1 MYFLYSLLLTV
12 GFVVLLPRFAIDALR
27 TRKYVTGLRQ
37 RLGNLPTL
45 PASDQ
50 PLIWL
55 HCVSVGETEA
65 ARPLVRALRERFPS
79 YRLVVSTT
87 TVTGQQVAQRVF
99 QQDAAVVF
107 YFPIDWTWTVQRVL
121 RTLKPSAVL
130 IMETELWPNLLRT
143 CRSQSIP
150 VALVNGRISA
160 NSFRRYKVI
169 RLLTSRMLNN
179 LSMAIM
185 QSERDLKRIHELGM
199 ASERTL
205 SSGNLKF
212 DSANS
217 TGCDAAVSS
226 DIRSRFDFKEAE
238 SLIVAASTH
247 WPEEQVLI
255 DAFKRIV
262 NQSEHHKRVRLL
274 IAPRHPERF
283 TEVADLIAAS
293 GLSWARR
300 TTPPRK
306 DDATC
311 DVILLDS
318 IGELRAVFPL
328 ADIAFIGGSI
338 ASHGGHNVLE
348 PAVEG
353 VCVITG
359 PHTDNFAA
367 IIQTF
372 LSEGALVQLEEVAI
386 SDAANQLAA
395 TIQDLLEDESR
406 RREIGRRAM
415 VVCDQNRGATNRTI
429 QSLAKLL
436 SSRPSAN
443 ESVPFSAIHVTAAK

>member
-1 MYFLYSLLLTV
+1 MYLLYSLLLTV
-12 GFVVLLPRFAIDALR
+12 GFVLLLPRFAIDALR

-37 RLGNLPTL
+37 RLGNLPKL

-65 ARPLVRALRERFPS
+65 ARPLVRALRQRFPS

-99 QQDAAVVF
+99 RQEAAAIF
-107 YFPIDWTWTVQRVL
+107 YFPIDWAWTVRRVL
-121 RTLKPSAVL
+121 RTLNPSAVL

-143 CRSQSIP
+143 CRRQSIP

-160 NSFRRYKVI
+160 TSFRRYRMIKI
-169 RLLTSRMLNN
+169 FTARMLNN
-179 LSMAIM
+179 LTMAIM
-185 QSERDLKRIHELGM
+185 QSERDVSRLRELGM
-199 ASERTL
+199 ASERT
-205 SSGNLKF
+205 SSAGNLKF
-212 DSANS
+212 DGASNS
-217 TGCDAAVSS
+217 DNDGAFNPDL
-226 DIRSRFDFKEAE
+226 RSRFGFSQRQ

-255 DAFKRIV
+255 DAFKRIK
-262 NQSEHHKRVRLL
+262 QSTEDKQVRLL

-283 TEVADLIAAS
+283 TEVADLIADS

-300 TTPPRK
+300 TTAPAK
-306 DDATC
+306 EDATC
-311 DVILLDS
+311 DIILLDS

-367 IIQTF
+367 IIKT
-372 LSEGALVQLEEVAI
+372 LLGEGALVQLGEVAI
-386 SDAANQLAA
+386 SEAAKQLAA
-395 TIQDLLEDESR
+395 TIKELLENETR
-406 RREIGRRAM
+406 RREIGRRAIA
-415 VVCDQNRGATNRTI
+415 VCDSNRGATNRTMQI
-429 QSLAKLL
+429 LAKLL
-436 SSRPSAN
+436 SSRPPVNA
-443 ESVPFSAIHVTAAK
+443 SVPFSAIHVTAAK

>member
-1 MYFLYSLLLTV
+1 MYLLYSLLLTI
-12 GFVVLLPRFAIDALR
+12 GFIVLLPRFAIDALR

-37 RLGNLPTL
+37 RLGDLPRL

-99 QQDAAVVF
+99 QKEAAAIF
-107 YFPIDWTWTVQRVL
+107 YFPIDWAWTVRRVL
-121 RTLKPSAVL
+121 RTLKPSALL

-143 CRSQSIP
+143 CRRQSIP

-160 NSFRRYKVI
+160 TSFRRYQMI
-169 RLLTSRMLNN
+169 RLFTARMLNN
-179 LSMAIM
+179 LTMAIM
-185 QSERDLKRIHELGM
+185 QSERDVTRIRELGM
-199 ASERTL
+199 ATERTL

-212 DSANS
+212 DGASND
-217 TGCDAAVSS
+217 GNDATLTSN
-226 DIRSRFDFKEAE
+226 IRSRFGLSESE

-255 DAFKRIV
+255 EAFRRV
-262 NQSEHHKRVRLL
+262 NHVESGRRVRLL

-283 TEVADLIAAS
+283 TEVADLIADS

-300 TTPPRK
+300 TTPPDK
-306 DDATC
+306 EDATC

-328 ADIAFIGGSI
+328 ADITFIGGSI

-348 PAVEG
+348 PAAEG

-367 IIQTF
+367 IIQT
-372 LSEGALVQLEEVAI
+372 LLNEDALVQLKEVAI
-386 SDAANQLAA
+386 SEAAKQLAA
-395 TIQDLLEDESR
+395 TIKELLNDETR
-406 RREIGRRAM
+406 RREIGQRAM
-415 VVCDQNRGATNRTI
+415 AVCDSNRGATNRTMQI
-429 QSLAKLL
+429 LAKLL
-436 SSRPSAN
+436 SSRPPVN
-443 ESVPFSAIHVTAAK
+443 EPVPFSAIHVTAAK

>member
-12 GFVVLLPRFAIDALR
+12 GFIALLPRFAIDALS

-37 RLGNLPTL
+37 RLGSLPRL
-45 PASDQ
+45 PASGQ

-65 ARPLVRALRERFPS
+65 ARPLVRALRDRFPS

-87 TVTGQQVAQRVF
+87 TVTGQQIAQRVF
-99 QQDAAVVF
+99 RQEAAAVF
-107 YFPIDWTWTVQRVL
+107 YFPIDWAWTVRRVL
-121 RTLKPSAVL
+121 GALKPSAVL
-130 IMETELWPNLLRT
+130 IMETELWPNLLRA
-143 CRSQSIP
+143 CRRQSIP
-150 VALVNGRISA
+150 VALLNGRISPT
-160 NSFRRYKVI
+160 SFRRYQVI
-169 RLLTSRMLNN
+169 ELFTKRMLND

-185 QSERDLKRIHELGM
+185 QSETDVNRIRELGM
-199 ASERTL
+199 PVERTL
-205 SSGNLKF
+205 LSGNLKF

-217 TGCDAAVSS
+217 AGSDATITS
-226 DIRSRFDFKEAE
+226 DIRGRFGFSQTE

-255 DAFKRIV
+255 DAFKRI
-262 NQSEHHKRVRLL
+262 NQSEYHKRVRLL

-283 TEVADLIAAS
+283 PEVADLISAS

-300 TTPPRK
+300 TAPPVT
-306 DDATC
+306 DDAKC

-338 ASHGGHNVLE
+338 ASHGGQNVLE

-359 PHTDNFAA
+359 PHTENFAA
-367 IIQTF
+367 IIKSF
-372 LSEGALVQLEEVAI
+372 LNEGALVQLEEVPI
-386 SDAANQLAA
+386 SEAANQLAA
-395 TIQDLLEDESR
+395 NIRDLLEDESR
-406 RREIGRRAM
+406 RRELGRRAM
-415 VVCDQNRGATNRTI
+415 TVCDQNRGATDRTI
-429 QSLAKLL
+429 QILAKLL
-436 SSRPSAN
+436 SSRSPLN

>member
-27 TRKYVTGLRQ
+27 TRKYVTGLGQ
-37 RLGNLPTL
+37 RLGNLPRL

-79 YRLVVSTT
+79 YRLAVSTT

-99 QQDAAVVF
+99 QQDAAAVF
-107 YFPIDWTWTVQRVL
+107 YFPIDWAWTVRRVL
-121 RTLKPSAVL
+121 RTLQPSAIL

-160 NSFRRYKVI
+160 TSFRRYKMI
-169 RLLTSRMLNN
+169 RMFTSRMLNN
-179 LSMAIM
+179 LSIAIM
-185 QSERDLKRIHELGM
+185 QSERDVTRIRELGM
-199 ASERTL
+199 ASDRTS

-212 DSANS
+212 DIANS
-217 TGCDAAVSS
+217 AGSDAALSS
-226 DIRSRFDFKEAE
+226 DIRRRFGLIESE

-247 WPEEQVLI
+247 WPEEQILI
-255 DAFKRIV
+255 DAFKRV

-283 TEVADLIAAS
+283 NEVAELIAAS
-293 GLSWARR
+293 GLSWVRR
-300 TTPPRK
+300 TTSPGK

-367 IIQTF
+367 IIKAF
-372 LSEGALVQLEEVAI
+372 LREGALVQLGEVAI
-386 SDAANQLAA
+386 SDAAKQLAI
-395 TIQDLLEDESR
+395 TIQELLKDESR
-406 RREIGRRAM
+406 RREIGQRALA
-415 VVCDQNRGATNRTI
+415 VCDHNRGATDRTMQI
-429 QSLAKLL
+429 LARLL
-436 SSRPSAN
+436 SSRSSVN

>member
-37 RLGNLPTL
+37 RLGNLPRL
-45 PASDQ
+45 SASDQ

-79 YRLVVSTT
+79 YRLAVSTT

-99 QQDAAVVF
+99 KQEAAAVF
-107 YFPIDWTWTVQRVL
+107 YFPIDWAWTVRRVL
-121 RTLKPSAVL
+121 RTLQPSAIL

-160 NSFRRYKVI
+160 TSFRRYKMI
-169 RLLTSRMLNN
+169 RMFTGRMLNN
-179 LSMAIM
+179 LSIAIM
-185 QSERDLKRIHELGM
+185 QSERDVTRIRELGM
-199 ASERTL
+199 ASDRTL

-217 TGCDAAVSS
+217 AGGDADLSS
-226 DIRSRFDFKEAE
+226 DIRRRFGFSESE
-238 SLIVAASTH
+238 SLITAASTH
-247 WPEEQVLI
+247 WPEEQVLL
-255 DAFKRIV
+255 DAFKRV
-262 NQSEHHKRVRLL
+262 RQSKHHKRVRLL

-283 TEVADLIAAS
+283 AEVAELIAAS

-300 TTPPRK
+300 TTPSGK
-306 DDATC
+306 DDANC

-328 ADIAFIGGSI
+328 TDIAFIGGSI

-353 VCVITG
+353 VCIITG

-367 IIQTF
+367 IIKTF
-372 LSEGALVQLEEVAI
+372 LNEGALIQLREVAI
-386 SDAANQLAA
+386 SEAANQLAI
-395 TIQDLLEDESR
+395 TIQELLDDESR
-406 RREIGRRAM
+406 RREMGQRALA
-415 VVCDQNRGATNRTI
+415 VCDHNRGATDRTMQI
-429 QSLAKLL
+429 LARFL
-436 SSRPSAN
+436 SSRSSVN
-443 ESVPFSAIHVTAAK
+443 ESVSFSAIHVTAAK